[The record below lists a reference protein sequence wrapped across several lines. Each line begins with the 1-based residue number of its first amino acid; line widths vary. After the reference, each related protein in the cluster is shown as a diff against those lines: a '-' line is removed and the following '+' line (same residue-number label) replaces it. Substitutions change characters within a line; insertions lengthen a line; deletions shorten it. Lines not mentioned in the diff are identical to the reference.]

1 MKSLVTL
8 AALLFTIAA
17 CDRPLIRPKGSDI
30 QWQQRQ
36 EQMEHEKHQDIKHL
50 DEEQER
56 EEQTREVNVDRER
69 SFETIDPIKL
79 NPANN

>member
-36 EQMEHEKHQDIKHL
+36 EQMHL
-50 DEEQER
+50 DEQQAQEQED
-56 EEQTREVNVDRER
+56 REVKVDHER
-69 SFETIDPIKL
+69 TIDPIKL

>member
-17 CDRPLIRPKGSDI
+17 CDRPLIRPKGSDTE
-30 QWQQRQ
+30 WQQRQ
-36 EQMEHEKHQDIKHL
+36 EQMRI
-50 DEEQER
+50 DEQQEQEQ
-56 EEQTREVNVDRER
+56 EDREVKVDQGE
-69 SFETIDPIKL
+69 SIDPIEL

>member
-1 MKSLVTL
+1 MKSLMAMT
-8 AALLFTIAA
+8 ALLVTIAA

-36 EQMEHEKHQDIKHL
+36 EQMEREKHEDHEHL
-50 DEEQER
+50 DQER
-56 EEQTREVNVDRER
+56 QQEERAREVNVDHENRM
-69 SFETIDPIKL
+69 IDPIKL

>member
-17 CDRPLIRPKGSDI
+17 CDRPLIRPKGSDSE
-30 QWQQRQ
+30 WQQRQ
-36 EQMEHEKHQDIKHL
+36 EQMRL
-50 DEEQER
+50 DEQQAQEQED
-56 EEQTREVNVDRER
+56 REVRVDHG
-69 SFETIDPIKL
+69 ETIDPIKL